1 MFLYRV
7 FDTTTMIEKNNKI
20 CDKEITKGM
29 ITSQS
34 ELVLNITPGPTLA
47 RRAMWL
53 YISPFTASIILP
65 STLTKGCEPVSVA
78 IT

>member
-53 YISPFTASIILP
+53 
-65 STLTKGCEPVSVA
+65 
-78 IT
+78 